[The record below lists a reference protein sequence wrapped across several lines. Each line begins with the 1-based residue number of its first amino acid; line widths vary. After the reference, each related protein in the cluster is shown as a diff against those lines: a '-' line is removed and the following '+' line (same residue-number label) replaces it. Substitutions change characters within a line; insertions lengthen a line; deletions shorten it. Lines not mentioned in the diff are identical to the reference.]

1 MSIPDFTD
9 VTEMAGEEI
18 SQEQLY
24 RLANRYYWAKDY
36 AQGRDVIEVA
46 CGTGPGLGYLDAISK
61 SLLAGDFSPA
71 MVAQVKRHY
80 GDRVSCDVF
89 DAQEMPFEDNSA
101 DVILIFEALYY
112 VPSAEKFVAECKRVL
127 RPGGYVLVT
136 NANSDLFD
144 FNPSPHSFVYHG
156 AKELGELFGSAGF
169 SVELFGS
176 TPIAKVGLK
185 QKILRPIK
193 KLVIS
198 ANLMPKTM
206 AGKRILK
213 RLVFG
218 TPVAMP
224 AEITANMVDV
234 ETPVPLPAGKP
245 STAFKV
251 IYCAARMGDTPH

>member
-1 MSIPDFTD
+1 MTTPDFTD

-18 SQEQLY
+18 SQEQLF
-24 RLANRYYWAKDY
+24 RLANRYYWAGEYAKD
-36 AQGRDVIEVA
+36 RDVIEVA
-46 CGTGPGLGYLDAISK
+46 CGTGPGLGYLNSISK
-61 SLLAGDFSPA
+61 SLRSGDFSPA
-71 MVAQVKRHY
+71 MVEQVKKHY
-80 GDRVSCDVF
+80 AERIQCDVF
-89 DAQEMPFEDNSA
+89 DAQKMPFEDASA

-112 VPSAEKFVAECKRVL
+112 VPSAEAFVAECRRVL
-127 RPGGYVLVT
+127 RPGGVVLVT

-156 AKELGELFGSAGF
+156 ARELKELFSDAGF

-185 QKILRPIK
+185 QKLLRPIK

-206 AGKRILK
+206 AGKRLMK

-224 AEITANMVDV
+224 AEITANMV
-234 ETPVPLPAGKP
+234 ETEIPVALPLDKP
-245 STAFKV
+245 ITDFKV
-251 IYCAARMGDTPH
+251 VYCAARMGDTPS